1 MSQLTEET
9 MHSYTHKRNEAK
21 IKEAEAELEAL
32 LKGDVAEEETS
43 DETSQEEPNGE
54 GSETTEVS
62 DASDTKQEK
71 AKEETEASESDE
83 ELSAEEKSFK
93 KRYADI
99 QRHMAET
106 EKKQAAQVKR
116 LEEQLDKAAKNELV
130 LPKSKE
136 EIDAWTSKYPDVAGI
151 VEAIAEQKANERAS
165 DLDARLQEIEEM
177 RSTAKREKAEAQL
190 VSLHPDFEA
199 IRADDAFHAWV
210 ENQPKVYQDA
220 LYENAEDV
228 KSVARVIDM
237 YKLDKGIKTKKP
249 SADKSAASSVKTRGR
264 TVVDAEESSKTISE
278 SMVNKMSLKEYEK
291 RQDEI
296 LDAMRSGKFIY
307 DMS

>member
-32 LKGDVAEEETS
+32 LKGDVAEEAS
-43 DETSQEEPNGE
+43 DETPEEEPNGE

-62 DASDTKQEK
+62 DASDTKQEE
-71 AKEETEASESDE
+71 AKEETKASEDDAD
-83 ELSAEEKSFK
+83 LSAEEKSFK
-93 KRYADI
+93 KRYGDI

-106 EKKQAAQVKR
+106 EKKQAAQIKR
-116 LEEQLDKAAKNELV
+116 LEEQLEKAAKNELV

-136 EIDAWTSKYPDVAGI
+136 EIDAWSSKHPDVAGI
-151 VEAIAEQKANERAS
+151 VEAIAEKKANERALE
-165 DLDARLQEIEEM
+165 LDERLQEIEEL

-190 VSLHPDFEA
+190 VAIHPDFET
-199 IRADDAFHAWV
+199 IRADDEFHAWV
-210 ENQPKVYQDA
+210 DTQPKVYQDA
-220 LYENAEDV
+220 LYENSEDV

-249 SADKSAASSVKTRGR
+249 SADKGAASSVKTRGR
-264 TVVDAEESSKTISE
+264 TVVDAEESSKTLSE
-278 SMVNKMSLKEYEK
+278 SMVKKMSLKEYEE

-296 LDAMRSGKFIY
+296 MSAMRSGKFIY

>member
-32 LKGDVAEEETS
+32 LKGDVAEEAS
-43 DETSQEEPNGE
+43 DETPEEEPNGE

-62 DASDTKQEK
+62 DASDTKQEE
-71 AKEETEASESDE
+71 AKEETKASEDDA

-93 KRYADI
+93 KRYGDI

-106 EKKQAAQVKR
+106 EKKQAAQIKR
-116 LEEQLDKAAKNELV
+116 LEEQLEKAAKNELV

-136 EIDAWTSKYPDVAGI
+136 EIDAWSSKHPDVAGI
-151 VEAIAEQKANERAS
+151 VEAIAEQKANERAIE
-165 DLDARLQEIEEM
+165 LDERLQEIEEL

-190 VSLHPDFEA
+190 VAIHPDFEA
-199 IRADDAFHAWV
+199 IRADDEFHAWV
-210 ENQPKVYQDA
+210 DTQPKVYQDA
-220 LYENAEDV
+220 LYENSEDV

-249 SADKSAASSVKTRGR
+249 SADKGAASSVKARGR
-264 TVVDAEESSKTISE
+264 TVVDAEESSKMLSE
-278 SMVNKMSLKEYEK
+278 SMINKMSLKEYEE

-296 LDAMRSGKFIY
+296 MSAMRSGKFIY

>member
-32 LKGDVAEEETS
+32 LKGDVAEEAS
-43 DETSQEEPNGE
+43 DETPEEEPNGE

-62 DASDTKQEK
+62 DASDTKQEE
-71 AKEETEASESDE
+71 AKEETKASEDDA

-93 KRYADI
+93 KRYGDI

-106 EKKQAAQVKR
+106 EKKQAAQIKR
-116 LEEQLDKAAKNELV
+116 LEEQLEKAAKNELV

-136 EIDAWTSKYPDVAGI
+136 EIDAWSSKHPDVAGI
-151 VEAIAEQKANERAS
+151 VEAIAEQKANERALE
-165 DLDARLQEIEEM
+165 LDQRLQEIEEL

-190 VSLHPDFEA
+190 VAIHPDFEA
-199 IRADDAFHAWV
+199 IRADDEFHAWV
-210 ENQPKVYQDA
+210 DTQPKVYQDA
-220 LYENAEDV
+220 LYENSEDV

-249 SADKSAASSVKTRGR
+249 SADKGAASSVKARGR
-264 TVVDAEESSKTISE
+264 TVVDAEESSKMLSE
-278 SMVNKMSLKEYEK
+278 SMINKMSLKEYEE

-296 LDAMRSGKFIY
+296 MSAMRSGKFIY

>member
-32 LKGDVAEEETS
+32 LKGDVAEEAS
-43 DETSQEEPNGE
+43 DETPEEEPNGE

-62 DASDTKQEK
+62 DASDTKQEE
-71 AKEETEASESDE
+71 AKEETKASEDDA

-93 KRYADI
+93 KRYGDI

-106 EKKQAAQVKR
+106 EKKQAAQIKR
-116 LEEQLDKAAKNELV
+116 LEDQLEKAAKNELV

-136 EIDAWTSKYPDVAGI
+136 EIDAWSSKHPDVAGI
-151 VEAIAEQKANERAS
+151 VEAIAEQKANERALE
-165 DLDARLQEIEEM
+165 LDQRLQEIEEL

-190 VSLHPDFEA
+190 VAIHPDFEA
-199 IRADDAFHAWV
+199 IRADDEFHAWV
-210 ENQPKVYQDA
+210 DTQPKVYQDA
-220 LYENAEDV
+220 LYENSEDV

-249 SADKSAASSVKTRGR
+249 SADKGAASSVKARGR
-264 TVVDAEESSKTISE
+264 TVVDAEESSKMLSE
-278 SMVNKMSLKEYEK
+278 SMINKMSLKEYEE

-296 LDAMRSGKFIY
+296 MSAMRSGKFIY

>member
-1 MSQLTEET
+1 

-32 LKGDVAEEETS
+32 LKGDVAEEAS
-43 DETSQEEPNGE
+43 DETPEEEPNGE

-62 DASDTKQEK
+62 DAGDTKQEE
-71 AKEETEASESDE
+71 AKEETKASEDDA

-93 KRYADI
+93 KRYGDI

-106 EKKQAAQVKR
+106 EKKQAAQIKR
-116 LEEQLDKAAKNELV
+116 LEDQLEKAAKNELV

-136 EIDAWTSKYPDVAGI
+136 EIDAWSSKHPDVAGI
-151 VEAIAEQKANERAS
+151 VEAIAEQKANERAIE
-165 DLDARLQEIEEM
+165 LDERLQEIEEL

-190 VSLHPDFEA
+190 VAIHPDFEA
-199 IRADDAFHAWV
+199 IRADDEFHAWV
-210 ENQPKVYQDA
+210 DTQPKVYQDA
-220 LYENAEDV
+220 LYENSEDV

-249 SADKSAASSVKTRGR
+249 SADKGAASSVKTRGR
-264 TVVDAEESSKTISE
+264 TVVDAEESSKTLSE
-278 SMVNKMSLKEYEK
+278 SMINKMSLKEYEE

-296 LDAMRSGKFIY
+296 MSAMRSGKFIY

>member
-32 LKGDVAEEETS
+32 LKGDVAEEAS
-43 DETSQEEPNGE
+43 DETPEEEPNGE

-62 DASDTKQEK
+62 DASDTKQEE
-71 AKEETEASESDE
+71 AKEETKASEDDAD
-83 ELSAEEKSFK
+83 LSAEEKSFK
-93 KRYADI
+93 KRYGDI

-106 EKKQAAQVKR
+106 EKKQAAQIKR
-116 LEEQLDKAAKNELV
+116 LEEQLEKAAKNELV

-136 EIDAWTSKYPDVAGI
+136 EIDAWTSKHPDVAGI
-151 VEAIAEQKANERAS
+151 VEAIAEKKANERALE
-165 DLDARLQEIEEM
+165 LDERLQEIEEL

-190 VSLHPDFEA
+190 VAIHPDFEA

-220 LYENAEDV
+220 LYENSEDV

-249 SADKSAASSVKTRGR
+249 SADKGAASSVKTRGR
-264 TVVDAEESSKTISE
+264 TVVDAEESSKTLSE
-278 SMVNKMSLKEYEK
+278 SMVKKMSLKEYEE

-296 LDAMRSGKFIY
+296 MSAMRSGKFIY

>member
-32 LKGDVAEEETS
+32 LKGDVAEEAS
-43 DETSQEEPNGE
+43 DETPEEEPNGE

-62 DASDTKQEK
+62 DASDTKQEE
-71 AKEETEASESDE
+71 AKEETKASEDDA

-93 KRYADI
+93 KRYGDI

-106 EKKQAAQVKR
+106 EKKQAAQIKR
-116 LEEQLDKAAKNELV
+116 LEDQLEKAAKNELV

-136 EIDAWTSKYPDVAGI
+136 EIDAWSSKHPDVAGI
-151 VEAIAEQKANERAS
+151 VEAIAEKKANERALE
-165 DLDARLQEIEEM
+165 LDERLQEIEEL

-190 VSLHPDFEA
+190 VAIHPDFEA

-220 LYENAEDV
+220 LYENSEDV

-249 SADKSAASSVKTRGR
+249 SADKGAASSVKTRGR
-264 TVVDAEESSKTISE
+264 TVVDAEESSKTLSE
-278 SMVNKMSLKEYEK
+278 SMVKKMSLKEYEE

-296 LDAMRSGKFIY
+296 MSAMRSGKFIY

>member
-32 LKGDVAEEETS
+32 LKGDVAEEAS
-43 DETSQEEPNGE
+43 DETPEEEPNGE

-62 DASDTKQEK
+62 DASDTKQEE
-71 AKEETEASESDE
+71 AKEETKASEDDAQ
-83 ELSAEEKSFK
+83 LSAEEKSFK
-93 KRYADI
+93 KRYGDI

-106 EKKQAAQVKR
+106 EKKQAAQIKR
-116 LEEQLDKAAKNELV
+116 LEEQLEKAAKNELV

-136 EIDAWTSKYPDVAGI
+136 EIDAWTSKHPDVAGI
-151 VEAIAEQKANERAS
+151 VEAIAEKKANERALE
-165 DLDARLQEIEEM
+165 LDERLQEIEEL

-190 VSLHPDFEA
+190 VAIHPDFEA
-199 IRADDAFHAWV
+199 IRADDEFHAWV
-210 ENQPKVYQDA
+210 DTQPKVYQDA
-220 LYENAEDV
+220 LYENSEDV

-249 SADKSAASSVKTRGR
+249 SADKGAASSVKTRGR
-264 TVVDAEESSKTISE
+264 TVVDAEESSKTLSE
-278 SMVNKMSLKEYEK
+278 SMVKKMSLKEYEE

-296 LDAMRSGKFIY
+296 MSAMRSGKFIY

>member
-32 LKGDVAEEETS
+32 LKGDVAEEAS
-43 DETSQEEPNGE
+43 DETPEEEPNGE

-62 DASDTKQEK
+62 DASDTKQEE
-71 AKEETEASESDE
+71 AKEETKASEDDA

-93 KRYADI
+93 KRYGDI

-106 EKKQAAQVKR
+106 EKKQAAQIKR
-116 LEEQLDKAAKNELV
+116 LEDQLEKAAKNELV

-136 EIDAWTSKYPDVAGI
+136 EIDAWSSKHPDVAGI
-151 VEAIAEQKANERAS
+151 VEAIAEQKANERAIE
-165 DLDARLQEIEEM
+165 LDERLQEIEEL

-190 VSLHPDFEA
+190 VAIHPDFEA
-199 IRADDAFHAWV
+199 IRADDEFHAWV
-210 ENQPKVYQDA
+210 DTQPKVYQDA
-220 LYENAEDV
+220 LYENSEDV

-249 SADKSAASSVKTRGR
+249 SADKGAASSVKTRGR
-264 TVVDAEESSKTISE
+264 TVVDAEESSKTLSE
-278 SMVNKMSLKEYEK
+278 SMINKMSLKEYEE

-296 LDAMRSGKFIY
+296 MSAMRSGKFIY

>member
-32 LKGDVAEEETS
+32 LKGDVAEEAS
-43 DETSQEEPNGE
+43 DETPEEEPNGE
-54 GSETTEVS
+54 ESETTEVS

-71 AKEETEASESDE
+71 AKEETKASEDDA
-83 ELSAEEKSFK
+83 ELSGEEKSFK
-93 KRYADI
+93 KRYGDI

-106 EKKQAAQVKR
+106 EKKQAAQIKR
-116 LEEQLDKAAKNELV
+116 LEEQLEKAAKNELV

-151 VEAIAEQKANERAS
+151 VEAIAEKKANERAS
-165 DLDARLQEIEEM
+165 DLDSRLQEIEEL

-210 ENQPKVYQDA
+210 DTQPKVYQDA
-220 LYENAEDV
+220 LYENSEDV

-249 SADKSAASSVKTRGR
+249 SADKGAASSVKARGR

-296 LDAMRSGKFIY
+296 MSAMRSGKFIY

>member
-32 LKGDVAEEETS
+32 LKGDVAEEAS
-43 DETSQEEPNGE
+43 DETPEEEPNGE

-62 DASDTKQEK
+62 DAGDTKQEE
-71 AKEETEASESDE
+71 AKEETKASEDDA

-93 KRYADI
+93 KRYGDI

-106 EKKQAAQVKR
+106 EKKQAAQIKR
-116 LEEQLDKAAKNELV
+116 LEDQLEKAAKNELV

-136 EIDAWTSKYPDVAGI
+136 EIDAWSSKHPDVAGI
-151 VEAIAEQKANERAS
+151 VEAIAEQKANERAIE
-165 DLDARLQEIEEM
+165 LDERLQEIEEL

-190 VSLHPDFEA
+190 VAIHPDFEA
-199 IRADDAFHAWV
+199 IRADDEFHAWV
-210 ENQPKVYQDA
+210 DTQPKVYQDA
-220 LYENAEDV
+220 LYENSEDV

-249 SADKSAASSVKTRGR
+249 SADKGAASSVKTRGR
-264 TVVDAEESSKTISE
+264 TVVDAEESSKTLSE
-278 SMVNKMSLKEYEK
+278 SMINKMSLKEYEE

-296 LDAMRSGKFIY
+296 MSAMRSGKFIY

>member
-1 MSQLTEET
+1 

-32 LKGDVAEEETS
+32 LKGDVAEEAS
-43 DETSQEEPNGE
+43 DETPEEEPNGE

-62 DASDTKQEK
+62 DASDTKQEE
-71 AKEETEASESDE
+71 AKEESKASKDDA
-83 ELSAEEKSFK
+83 ELTAEERTFK
-93 KRYADI
+93 QRYGDI

-106 EKKQAAQVKR
+106 EKKQAAQIKR
-116 LEEQLDKAAKNELV
+116 LEDQLEKAAKNELV

-136 EIDAWTSKYPDVAGI
+136 EIEAWSSQHPDVAGI
-151 VEAIAEQKANERAS
+151 VEAIAEQKANERALE
-165 DLDARLQEIEEM
+165 LDERLQEIEEL

-190 VSLHPDFEA
+190 VAIHPDFEA

-210 ENQPKVYQDA
+210 ETQPKVYQDA
-220 LYENAEDV
+220 LYENSEDV

-249 SADKSAASSVKTRGR
+249 SADKGAASSVKSRGR
-264 TVVDAEESSKTISE
+264 TVVDAEESSKTLSE
-278 SMVNKMSLKEYEK
+278 SMINKMSLKEYEE

-296 LDAMRSGKFIY
+296 MSAMRSGKFIY

>member
-32 LKGDVAEEETS
+32 LKGDVAEEAS
-43 DETSQEEPNGE
+43 DETPEEEPNGE

-62 DASDTKQEK
+62 DAGDTKQEE
-71 AKEETEASESDE
+71 AKEKTKASEDDA

-93 KRYADI
+93 KRYGDI

-106 EKKQAAQVKR
+106 EKKQAAQIKR
-116 LEEQLDKAAKNELV
+116 LEDQLEKAAKNELV
-130 LPKSKE
+130 LPKSNE
-136 EIDAWTSKYPDVAGI
+136 EIDAWTSKHPDVAGI
-151 VEAIAEQKANERAS
+151 VEAIAEKKANERALE
-165 DLDARLQEIEEM
+165 LDERLQEIEEL

-190 VSLHPDFEA
+190 VAIHPDFEA

-220 LYENAEDV
+220 LYENSEDV

-249 SADKSAASSVKTRGR
+249 SADKGAASSVKTRGR
-264 TVVDAEESSKTISE
+264 TVVDAEESSKTLSE
-278 SMVNKMSLKEYEK
+278 SMVKKMSLKEYEE

-296 LDAMRSGKFIY
+296 MSAMRSGKFIY

>member
-32 LKGDVAEEETS
+32 LKGDVAEEAS
-43 DETSQEEPNGE
+43 DETLEEEPNGE
-54 GSETTEVS
+54 GSEATEVS
-62 DASDTKQEK
+62 DAGDTKQEE
-71 AKEETEASESDE
+71 AKEETKASEDDA
-83 ELSAEEKSFK
+83 ELSGEEKSFK
-93 KRYADI
+93 KRYGDI

-106 EKKQAAQVKR
+106 EKKQAAQIKR
-116 LEEQLDKAAKNELV
+116 LEDQLEKAAKNELV

-165 DLDARLQEIEEM
+165 DLDSRLQEIEEL

-199 IRADDAFHAWV
+199 IRADDEFHAWV
-210 ENQPKVYQDA
+210 DTQPKVYQDA
-220 LYENAEDV
+220 LYENSEDV

-249 SADKSAASSVKTRGR
+249 SADKGAASSVKTRGR
-264 TVVDAEESSKTISE
+264 TVVDAEESSKTLSE
-278 SMVNKMSLKEYEK
+278 SMINKMSLKEYEE

-296 LDAMRSGKFIY
+296 MSAMRSGKFIY

>member
-32 LKGDVAEEETS
+32 LKGDVAEEAS
-43 DETSQEEPNGE
+43 DETPEEEPNGE

-62 DASDTKQEK
+62 DASDTKQEE
-71 AKEETEASESDE
+71 AKEETKASEDDA

-93 KRYADI
+93 KRYGDI

-106 EKKQAAQVKR
+106 EKKQAAQIKR
-116 LEEQLDKAAKNELV
+116 LEDQLEKAAKNELV

-151 VEAIAEQKANERAS
+151 VEAIAEQKANERALE
-165 DLDARLQEIEEM
+165 LDQRLQEIEEL

-190 VSLHPDFEA
+190 VAIHPDFEA
-199 IRADDAFHAWV
+199 IRADDEFHAWV
-210 ENQPKVYQDA
+210 DTQPKVYQDA
-220 LYENAEDV
+220 LYENSEDV

-249 SADKSAASSVKTRGR
+249 SADKGAASSVKARGR
-264 TVVDAEESSKTISE
+264 TVVDAEESSKMLSE
-278 SMVNKMSLKEYEK
+278 SMINKMSLKEYEE

-296 LDAMRSGKFIY
+296 MSAMRSGKFIY

>member
-32 LKGDVAEEETS
+32 LKGDVAEEAS
-43 DETSQEEPNGE
+43 DETPEEEPNGE

-62 DASDTKQEK
+62 DASDTKQEE
-71 AKEETEASESDE
+71 AKEETKASEDDA

-93 KRYADI
+93 KRYGDI

-106 EKKQAAQVKR
+106 EKKQAAQIKR
-116 LEEQLDKAAKNELV
+116 LEDQLEKAAKNELV

-136 EIDAWTSKYPDVAGI
+136 EIDAWSSKHPDVAGI
-151 VEAIAEQKANERAS
+151 VEAIAEQKANERAIE
-165 DLDARLQEIEEM
+165 LDERLQEIEEL

-190 VSLHPDFEA
+190 VAIHPDFEA
-199 IRADDAFHAWV
+199 IRADDEFHAWV
-210 ENQPKVYQDA
+210 DTQPKVYQDA
-220 LYENAEDV
+220 LYENSEDV

-249 SADKSAASSVKTRGR
+249 SADKGAASSVKARGR
-264 TVVDAEESSKTISE
+264 TVVDAEESSKMLSE
-278 SMVNKMSLKEYEK
+278 SMINKMSLKEYEE

-296 LDAMRSGKFIY
+296 MSAMRSGKFIY

>member
-32 LKGDVAEEETS
+32 LKGDVAEEAS
-43 DETSQEEPNGE
+43 DETPEEEPNGE

-62 DASDTKQEK
+62 DASDTKQEE
-71 AKEETEASESDE
+71 AKEKTKASEDDA

-93 KRYADI
+93 KRYGDI

-106 EKKQAAQVKR
+106 EKKQAAQIKR
-116 LEEQLDKAAKNELV
+116 LEDQLEKAAKNELV

-136 EIDAWTSKYPDVAGI
+136 EIDAWSSKHPDVAGI
-151 VEAIAEQKANERAS
+151 VEAIAEQKANERALE
-165 DLDARLQEIEEM
+165 LDQRLQEIEEL

-190 VSLHPDFEA
+190 VAIHPDFEA
-199 IRADDAFHAWV
+199 IRADDEFHAWV
-210 ENQPKVYQDA
+210 DTQPKVYQDA
-220 LYENAEDV
+220 LYENSEDV

-249 SADKSAASSVKTRGR
+249 SADKGAASSVKARGR
-264 TVVDAEESSKTISE
+264 TVVDAEESSKMLSE
-278 SMVNKMSLKEYEK
+278 SMINKMSLKEYEE

-296 LDAMRSGKFIY
+296 MSAMRSGKFIY

>member
-32 LKGDVAEEETS
+32 LKGDVAEEAS
-43 DETSQEEPNGE
+43 DETPEEEPNGE

-62 DASDTKQEK
+62 DASDTKQEE
-71 AKEETEASESDE
+71 AKKETKASEDDA

-93 KRYADI
+93 KRYGDI

-106 EKKQAAQVKR
+106 EKKQAAQIKR
-116 LEEQLDKAAKNELV
+116 LEDQLEKAAKNELV
-130 LPKSKE
+130 LPKSNE
-136 EIDAWTSKYPDVAGI
+136 EIDAWSSKHPDVAGI
-151 VEAIAEQKANERAS
+151 VEAIAEKKANERALE
-165 DLDARLQEIEEM
+165 LDERLQEIEEL

-190 VSLHPDFEA
+190 VAIHPDFEA
-199 IRADDAFHAWV
+199 IRADDEFHAWV
-210 ENQPKVYQDA
+210 DTQPKVYQDA
-220 LYENAEDV
+220 LYENSEDV

-249 SADKSAASSVKTRGR
+249 SADKGAASSVKTRGR
-264 TVVDAEESSKTISE
+264 TVVDAEESSKTLSE
-278 SMVNKMSLKEYEK
+278 SMVKKMSLKEYEE

-296 LDAMRSGKFIY
+296 MSAMRSGKFIY

>member
-32 LKGDVAEEETS
+32 LKGDVAEEAS
-43 DETSQEEPNGE
+43 DETPEEEPNGE

-62 DASDTKQEK
+62 DASDTKQEE
-71 AKEETEASESDE
+71 AKEETKASEDDA

-93 KRYADI
+93 KRYGDI

-106 EKKQAAQVKR
+106 EKKQAAQIKR
-116 LEEQLDKAAKNELV
+116 LEDQLEKAAKNELV

-136 EIDAWTSKYPDVAGI
+136 EIDAWSSKHPDVAGI
-151 VEAIAEQKANERAS
+151 VEAIAEKKANERALE
-165 DLDARLQEIEEM
+165 LDERLQEIEEL

-190 VSLHPDFEA
+190 VAIHPDFEA
-199 IRADDAFHAWV
+199 IRADDEFHAWV
-210 ENQPKVYQDA
+210 DTQPKVYQDA
-220 LYENAEDV
+220 LYENSEDV

-249 SADKSAASSVKTRGR
+249 SADKGAASSVKTRGR
-264 TVVDAEESSKTISE
+264 TVVDAEESSKTLSE
-278 SMVNKMSLKEYEK
+278 SMVKKMSLKEYEE

-296 LDAMRSGKFIY
+296 MSAMRSGKFIY

>member
-32 LKGDVAEEETS
+32 LKGDVAEEAS
-43 DETSQEEPNGE
+43 DETPEEEPNGE

-62 DASDTKQEK
+62 DASDTKQEE
-71 AKEETEASESDE
+71 AKEETKASEDDAD
-83 ELSAEEKSFK
+83 LSAEEKSFK
-93 KRYADI
+93 KRYGDI

-106 EKKQAAQVKR
+106 EKKQAAQIKR
-116 LEEQLDKAAKNELV
+116 LEDQLEKAAKNELV

-136 EIDAWTSKYPDVAGI
+136 EIDAWSSKHPDVAGI
-151 VEAIAEQKANERAS
+151 VEAIAEKKANERALE
-165 DLDARLQEIEEM
+165 LDERLQEIEEL

-190 VSLHPDFEA
+190 VAIHPDFEA

-210 ENQPKVYQDA
+210 DTQPKVYQDA
-220 LYENAEDV
+220 LYENSEDV

-249 SADKSAASSVKTRGR
+249 SADKGAASSVKTRGR
-264 TVVDAEESSKTISE
+264 TVVDAEESSKTLSE
-278 SMVNKMSLKEYEK
+278 SMVKKMSLKEYEE

-296 LDAMRSGKFIY
+296 MSAMRSGKFIY

>member
-32 LKGDVAEEETS
+32 LKGDVAEEAS
-43 DETSQEEPNGE
+43 DETPEEEPNGE

-62 DASDTKQEK
+62 DASDTKQEE
-71 AKEETEASESDE
+71 AKEKTKASEDDA

-93 KRYADI
+93 KRYGDI

-106 EKKQAAQVKR
+106 EKKQAAQIKR
-116 LEEQLDKAAKNELV
+116 LEDQLEKAAKNELV

-136 EIDAWTSKYPDVAGI
+136 EIDAWSSKHPDVAGI
-151 VEAIAEQKANERAS
+151 VEAIAEQKANERALE
-165 DLDARLQEIEEM
+165 LDQRLQEIEEL

-190 VSLHPDFEA
+190 VAIHPDFEA
-199 IRADDAFHAWV
+199 IRADDEFHSWV
-210 ENQPKVYQDA
+210 DTQPKVYQDA
-220 LYENAEDV
+220 LYENSEDV

-249 SADKSAASSVKTRGR
+249 SADKGAASSVKARGR
-264 TVVDAEESSKTISE
+264 TVVDAEESSKMLSE
-278 SMVNKMSLKEYEK
+278 SMINKMSLKEYEE

-296 LDAMRSGKFIY
+296 MSAMRSGKFIY

>member
-32 LKGDVAEEETS
+32 LKGDVAEEAS
-43 DETSQEEPNGE
+43 DETPEEEPNGE

-62 DASDTKQEK
+62 DASDTKQEE
-71 AKEETEASESDE
+71 AKEETKASEDDA

-93 KRYADI
+93 KRYGDI

-106 EKKQAAQVKR
+106 EKKQAAQIKR
-116 LEEQLDKAAKNELV
+116 LEEQLEKAAKNELV

-136 EIDAWTSKYPDVAGI
+136 EIDAWSSKHPDVAGI
-151 VEAIAEQKANERAS
+151 VEAIAEKKANERALE
-165 DLDARLQEIEEM
+165 LDERLQEIEEL

-190 VSLHPDFEA
+190 VAIHPDFEA

-220 LYENAEDV
+220 LYENSEDV

-249 SADKSAASSVKTRGR
+249 SADKGAASSVKTRGR
-264 TVVDAEESSKTISE
+264 TVVDAEESSKTLSE
-278 SMVNKMSLKEYEK
+278 SMVKKMSLKEYEE

-296 LDAMRSGKFIY
+296 MSAMRSGKFIY

>member
-32 LKGDVAEEETS
+32 LKGDVAEEAS
-43 DETSQEEPNGE
+43 DETPEEEPNGE

-62 DASDTKQEK
+62 DASDTKQEE
-71 AKEETEASESDE
+71 AKEETKASEDDA

-93 KRYADI
+93 KRYGDI

-106 EKKQAAQVKR
+106 EKKQAAQIKR
-116 LEEQLDKAAKNELV
+116 LEDQLEKAAKNELV

-136 EIDAWTSKYPDVAGI
+136 EIDAWTSKHPDVAGI
-151 VEAIAEQKANERAS
+151 VEAIAEKKANERALE
-165 DLDARLQEIEEM
+165 LDERLQEIEEL

-190 VSLHPDFEA
+190 VAIHPDFEA
-199 IRADDAFHAWV
+199 IRADDEFHAWV
-210 ENQPKVYQDA
+210 DTQPKVYQDA
-220 LYENAEDV
+220 LYENSEDV

-249 SADKSAASSVKTRGR
+249 SADKGAASAVKSRGR
-264 TVVDAEESSKTISE
+264 TVVDAEESSKTLSE
-278 SMVNKMSLKEYEK
+278 SMVKKMSLKEYEE

-296 LDAMRSGKFIY
+296 MSAMRSGKFIY

>member
-32 LKGDVAEEETS
+32 LKGDVAEEAS
-43 DETSQEEPNGE
+43 DETPEEEPNGE

-62 DASDTKQEK
+62 DASDTKQEE
-71 AKEETEASESDE
+71 AKEETKASEDDA

-93 KRYADI
+93 KRYGDI

-106 EKKQAAQVKR
+106 EKKQAAQIKR
-116 LEEQLDKAAKNELV
+116 LEEQLEKAAKNELV

-136 EIDAWTSKYPDVAGI
+136 EIDAWTSKHPDVAGI
-151 VEAIAEQKANERAS
+151 VEAIAEKKANERALE
-165 DLDARLQEIEEM
+165 LDERLQEIEEL

-190 VSLHPDFEA
+190 VAIHPDFEA
-199 IRADDAFHAWV
+199 IRADDEFHAWV
-210 ENQPKVYQDA
+210 DTQPKVYQDA
-220 LYENAEDV
+220 LYENSEDV

-249 SADKSAASSVKTRGR
+249 SADKGAASSVKTRGR
-264 TVVDAEESSKTISE
+264 TVVDAEESSKTLSE
-278 SMVNKMSLKEYEK
+278 SMVKKMSLKEYEE

-296 LDAMRSGKFIY
+296 MSAMRSGKFIY

>member
-32 LKGDVAEEETS
+32 LKGDVAEEAS
-43 DETSQEEPNGE
+43 DETPEEEPNGE
-54 GSETTEVS
+54 ESETTEVS

-71 AKEETEASESDE
+71 AKEETKASEDDA
-83 ELSAEEKSFK
+83 ELSGEEKSFK
-93 KRYADI
+93 KRYGDI

-106 EKKQAAQVKR
+106 EKKQAAQIKR
-116 LEEQLDKAAKNELV
+116 LEDQLEKAAKNELV

-151 VEAIAEQKANERAS
+151 VEAIAEKKANERAS
-165 DLDARLQEIEEM
+165 DLDSRLQEIEEL

-210 ENQPKVYQDA
+210 DTQPKVYQDA
-220 LYENAEDV
+220 LYENSEDV

-249 SADKSAASSVKTRGR
+249 SADKGAASSVKARGR

-296 LDAMRSGKFIY
+296 MSAMRSGKFIY

>member
-32 LKGDVAEEETS
+32 LKGDVAEEAS
-43 DETSQEEPNGE
+43 DETPEEEPNGE

-62 DASDTKQEK
+62 DASDTKQEE
-71 AKEETEASESDE
+71 AKEETKASEDDA
-83 ELSAEEKSFK
+83 ELSAEERTFK
-93 KRYADI
+93 QRYGDI

-106 EKKQAAQVKR
+106 EKKQAAQIKR
-116 LEEQLDKAAKNELV
+116 LEDQLEKAAKNELV

-151 VEAIAEQKANERAS
+151 VEAIAEKKANERAS
-165 DLDARLQEIEEM
+165 DLDERLQEIEEL

-190 VSLHPDFEA
+190 VAIHPDFEA

-220 LYENAEDV
+220 LYENSEDV

-249 SADKSAASSVKTRGR
+249 SADKGAASSVKTRGR
-264 TVVDAEESSKTISE
+264 TVVDAEESSKTLSE
-278 SMVNKMSLKEYEK
+278 SMVKKMSLKEYEE

-296 LDAMRSGKFIY
+296 MSAMRSGKFIY

>member
-32 LKGDVAEEETS
+32 LKGDVAEEAS
-43 DETSQEEPNGE
+43 DETPEEEPNGE

-62 DASDTKQEK
+62 DASDTKQEE
-71 AKEETEASESDE
+71 AKEETKASEDDA

-93 KRYADI
+93 KRYGDI

-106 EKKQAAQVKR
+106 EKKQAAQIKR
-116 LEEQLDKAAKNELV
+116 LEDQLEKAAKNELV

-136 EIDAWTSKYPDVAGI
+136 EIDAWSSKHPDVAGI
-151 VEAIAEQKANERAS
+151 VEAIAEKKANERALE
-165 DLDARLQEIEEM
+165 LDERLQEIEEL

-190 VSLHPDFEA
+190 VAIHPDFEA

-210 ENQPKVYQDA
+210 DTQPKVYQDA
-220 LYENAEDV
+220 LYENSEDV

-249 SADKSAASSVKTRGR
+249 SADKGAASSVKTRGR
-264 TVVDAEESSKTISE
+264 TVVDAEESSKTLSE
-278 SMVNKMSLKEYEK
+278 SMVKKMSLKEYEE

-296 LDAMRSGKFIY
+296 MSAMRSGKFIY

>member
-32 LKGDVAEEETS
+32 LKGDVAEEAS
-43 DETSQEEPNGE
+43 DETPEEEPNGE

-62 DASDTKQEK
+62 DASDTKQEE
-71 AKEETEASESDE
+71 AKEETKASEDDA

-93 KRYADI
+93 KRYGDI

-106 EKKQAAQVKR
+106 EKKQAAQIKR
-116 LEEQLDKAAKNELV
+116 LEDQLEKAAKNELV

-151 VEAIAEQKANERAS
+151 VEAIAEKKANERAS
-165 DLDARLQEIEEM
+165 DLDERLQEIEEL

-190 VSLHPDFEA
+190 VAIHPDFEA

-249 SADKSAASSVKTRGR
+249 SADKGAASSVKTRGR
-264 TVVDAEESSKTISE
+264 TVVDAEESSKTLSE
-278 SMVNKMSLKEYEK
+278 SMVKKMSLKEYEE

-296 LDAMRSGKFIY
+296 MSAMRSGKFIY

>member
-32 LKGDVAEEETS
+32 LKGDVAEEAS
-43 DETSQEEPNGE
+43 DETPEEEPNGE

-62 DASDTKQEK
+62 DASDTKQEE
-71 AKEETEASESDE
+71 AKEETKASEDDA

-93 KRYADI
+93 KRYGDI

-106 EKKQAAQVKR
+106 EKKQAAQIKR
-116 LEEQLDKAAKNELV
+116 LEEQLEKAAKNELV

-136 EIDAWTSKYPDVAGI
+136 EIDAWSSKHPDVAGI
-151 VEAIAEQKANERAS
+151 VEAIAEKKANERALE
-165 DLDARLQEIEEM
+165 LDERLQEIEEL

-190 VSLHPDFEA
+190 VAIHPDFEA
-199 IRADDAFHAWV
+199 IRADDEFHAWV
-210 ENQPKVYQDA
+210 DTQPKVYQDA
-220 LYENAEDV
+220 LYENSEDV

-249 SADKSAASSVKTRGR
+249 SADKGAASSVKTRGR
-264 TVVDAEESSKTISE
+264 TVVDAEESSKTLSE
-278 SMVNKMSLKEYEK
+278 SMVKKMSLKEYEE

-296 LDAMRSGKFIY
+296 MSAMRSGKFIY

>member
-32 LKGDVAEEETS
+32 LKGDVAEEAS
-43 DETSQEEPNGE
+43 DETPEEEPNGE

-62 DASDTKQEK
+62 DASDTKQEE
-71 AKEETEASESDE
+71 AKEETKASEDDA

-93 KRYADI
+93 KRYGDI

-106 EKKQAAQVKR
+106 EKKQAAQIKR
-116 LEEQLDKAAKNELV
+116 LEDQLEKAAKNELV

-136 EIDAWTSKYPDVAGI
+136 EIDAWTSKHPDVAGI
-151 VEAIAEQKANERAS
+151 VEAIAEKKANERALE
-165 DLDARLQEIEEM
+165 LDERLQEIEEL

-190 VSLHPDFEA
+190 VAIHPDFEA
-199 IRADDAFHAWV
+199 IRADDEFHAWV
-210 ENQPKVYQDA
+210 DTQPKVYQDA
-220 LYENAEDV
+220 LYENSEDV

-249 SADKSAASSVKTRGR
+249 SADKGAASSVKTRGR
-264 TVVDAEESSKTISE
+264 TVVDAEESSKTLSE
-278 SMVNKMSLKEYEK
+278 SMVKKMSLKEYEE

-296 LDAMRSGKFIY
+296 MSAMRSGKFIY

>member
-32 LKGDVAEEETS
+32 LKGDVAEEAS
-43 DETSQEEPNGE
+43 DETPEEEPYGE

-62 DASDTKQEK
+62 DASDTKQEE
-71 AKEETEASESDE
+71 AKEETKASEDDA

-93 KRYADI
+93 KRYGDI

-106 EKKQAAQVKR
+106 EKKQAAQIKR
-116 LEEQLDKAAKNELV
+116 LEEQLEKAAKNELV

-136 EIDAWTSKYPDVAGI
+136 EIDAWSSKHPDVAGI
-151 VEAIAEQKANERAS
+151 VEAIAEQKANERALE
-165 DLDARLQEIEEM
+165 LDQRLQEIEEL

-190 VSLHPDFEA
+190 VAIHPDFEA
-199 IRADDAFHAWV
+199 IRADDEFHAWV
-210 ENQPKVYQDA
+210 DTQPKVYQDA
-220 LYENAEDV
+220 LYENSEDV

-249 SADKSAASSVKTRGR
+249 SADKGAASSVKARGR
-264 TVVDAEESSKTISE
+264 TVVDAEESSKMLSE
-278 SMVNKMSLKEYEK
+278 SMINKMSLKEYEE

-296 LDAMRSGKFIY
+296 MSAMRSGKFIY

>member
-32 LKGDVAEEETS
+32 LKGDVAEEAS
-43 DETSQEEPNGE
+43 DETPEEEPNGE

-62 DASDTKQEK
+62 DAGDTKQEE
-71 AKEETEASESDE
+71 AKEKTKASEDDA

-93 KRYADI
+93 KRYGDI

-106 EKKQAAQVKR
+106 EKKQAAQIKR
-116 LEEQLDKAAKNELV
+116 LEDQLEKAAKNELV
-130 LPKSKE
+130 LPKSNE
-136 EIDAWTSKYPDVAGI
+136 EIDAWTSKHPDVAGI
-151 VEAIAEQKANERAS
+151 VEAIAEKKANERALE
-165 DLDARLQEIEEM
+165 LDERLQEIEEL

-190 VSLHPDFEA
+190 VAIHPDFEA
-199 IRADDAFHAWV
+199 IRADDEFHAWV
-210 ENQPKVYQDA
+210 DTQPKVYQDA
-220 LYENAEDV
+220 LYENSEDV

-249 SADKSAASSVKTRGR
+249 SADKGAASSVKTRGR
-264 TVVDAEESSKTISE
+264 TVVDAEESSKTLSE
-278 SMVNKMSLKEYEK
+278 SMVKKMSLKEYEE

-296 LDAMRSGKFIY
+296 MSAMRSGKFIY

>member
-1 MSQLTEET
+1 

-32 LKGDVAEEETS
+32 LKGDVAEEAS
-43 DETSQEEPNGE
+43 DETPEEEPNGE

-62 DASDTKQEK
+62 DASDTKQEE
-71 AKEETEASESDE
+71 AKEETKASEDDA

-93 KRYADI
+93 KRYGDI

-106 EKKQAAQVKR
+106 EKKQAAQIKR
-116 LEEQLDKAAKNELV
+116 LEDQLEKAAKNELV

-136 EIDAWTSKYPDVAGI
+136 EIDAWSSKHPDVAGI
-151 VEAIAEQKANERAS
+151 VEAIAEQKANERAIE
-165 DLDARLQEIEEM
+165 LDERLQEIEEL

-190 VSLHPDFEA
+190 VAIHPDFEA
-199 IRADDAFHAWV
+199 IRADDEFHAWV
-210 ENQPKVYQDA
+210 DTQPKVYQDA
-220 LYENAEDV
+220 LYENSEDV

-249 SADKSAASSVKTRGR
+249 SADKGAASSVKTRGR
-264 TVVDAEESSKTISE
+264 TVVDAEESSKTLSE
-278 SMVNKMSLKEYEK
+278 SMINKMSLKEYEE

-296 LDAMRSGKFIY
+296 MSAMRSGKFIY

>member
-32 LKGDVAEEETS
+32 LKGDVAEEAS
-43 DETSQEEPNGE
+43 DETPEEEPNGE

-62 DASDTKQEK
+62 DASDTKQEE
-71 AKEETEASESDE
+71 AKEETKASEDDA
-83 ELSAEEKSFK
+83 ELSAEERTFK
-93 KRYADI
+93 QRYGDI

-106 EKKQAAQVKR
+106 EKKQAAQIKR
-116 LEEQLDKAAKNELV
+116 LEDQLEKAAKNELV

-136 EIDAWTSKYPDVAGI
+136 EIDAWTSKHPDVAGI
-151 VEAIAEQKANERAS
+151 VEAIAEKKANERALE
-165 DLDARLQEIEEM
+165 LDERLQEIEEL

-190 VSLHPDFEA
+190 VAIHPDFEA
-199 IRADDAFHAWV
+199 IRADDEFHAWV
-210 ENQPKVYQDA
+210 DTQPKVYQDA
-220 LYENAEDV
+220 LYENSEDV

-249 SADKSAASSVKTRGR
+249 SADKGAASSVKTRGR
-264 TVVDAEESSKTISE
+264 TVVDAEESSKTLSE
-278 SMVNKMSLKEYEK
+278 SMVKKMSLKEYEE

-296 LDAMRSGKFIY
+296 MSAMRSGKFIY

>member
-32 LKGDVAEEETS
+32 LKGDVAEEAS
-43 DETSQEEPNGE
+43 DETPEEEPNGE

-62 DASDTKQEK
+62 DASDTKQEE
-71 AKEETEASESDE
+71 AKEETKASEDDA
-83 ELSAEEKSFK
+83 ELSAEERTFK
-93 KRYADI
+93 QRYGDI

-106 EKKQAAQVKR
+106 EKKQAAQIKR
-116 LEEQLDKAAKNELV
+116 LEDQLEKAAKNELV

-136 EIDAWTSKYPDVAGI
+136 EIDAWSSKHPDVAGI
-151 VEAIAEQKANERAS
+151 VEAIAEKKANERALE
-165 DLDARLQEIEEM
+165 LDERLQEIEEL

-190 VSLHPDFEA
+190 VAIHPDFEA
-199 IRADDAFHAWV
+199 IRADDEFHAWV
-210 ENQPKVYQDA
+210 DTQPKVYQDA
-220 LYENAEDV
+220 LYENSEDV

-249 SADKSAASSVKTRGR
+249 SADKGAASSVKTRGR
-264 TVVDAEESSKTISE
+264 TVVDAEESSKTLSE
-278 SMVNKMSLKEYEK
+278 SMVKKMSLKEYEE

-296 LDAMRSGKFIY
+296 MSAMRSGKFIY